1 MTSLVVKKIDAVTGE
16 PLPGAKFFVEKQNG
30 EHVGEYTTDNT
41 GTILLPTLDPDW
53 YVVRET
59 KAPEGYILDE
69 TPKTVEVKTNVP
81 TVVTFDNKP
90 LSGIKIVKTD
100 SETGEPLEG
109 VSFSVSKMNG
119 EKIGTFKTDKEG
131 MVYISDLEDG
141 YYTVTETEGLEGYHW
156 DKEPKTVEVKSG
168 KQTILEV
175 ENQPYS
181 GLVIEKTNSRTGDPI
196 EGVEFLVTKFNGEQ
210 IGYYETDESGLIVK
224 PDSSVS

>member
-1 MTSLVVKKIDAVTGE
+1 M
-16 PLPGAKFFVEKQNG
+16 
-30 EHVGEYTTDNT
+30 
-41 GTILLPTLDPDW
+41 
-53 YVVRET
+53 
-59 KAPEGYILDE
+59 
-69 TPKTVEVKTNVP
+69 
-81 TVVTFDNKP
+81 
-90 LSGIKIVKTD
+90 KTD

-131 MVYISDLEDG
+131 MIYISDLEDG
-141 YYTVTETEGLEGYHW
+141 YYTVTETEGLENNYW

-168 KQTILEV
+168 KQTIVEV

-210 IGYYETDESGLIVK
+210 IGYYETDKYNIFSDMGAWHGYHLHTL
-224 PDSSVS
+224 DSVDTYGGFAGPHIIGQDIGMNLSDCISV

>member
-81 TVVTFDNKP
+81 TVVTF
-90 LSGIKIVKTD
+90 
-100 SETGEPLEG
+100 E
-109 VSFSVSKMNG
+109 MA
-119 EKIGTFKTDKEG
+119 
-131 MVYISDLEDG
+131 
-141 YYTVTETEGLEGYHW
+141 
-156 DKEPKTVEVKSG
+156 
-168 KQTILEV
+168 
-175 ENQPYS
+175 
-181 GLVIEKTNSRTGDPI
+181 
-196 EGVEFLVTKFNGEQ
+196 
-210 IGYYETDESGLIVK
+210 
-224 PDSSVS
+224 